1 MMLVAVTPSV
11 DGFALDSDNNGIF
24 DSINSQGLVTA
35 SKLTTSKSV
44 GLFEFVTPTTSEP
57 GLMSRLTT
65 LKFQLDEGFSTQVR
79 VFAYAGD
86 GQLTLSDAKAAGT
99 LIASTTG
106 LGLKNLTLP
115 SGLIA
120 ALGNPSHVGFRIEA
134 VESDVSIYGM
144 EYGSGVFAAKLDSD
158 PVLATPRLTTLDFN
172 NLQHGGVVVNGLS
185 KYVANGYQ
193 LTGEFQVNGQSSPK
207 YTGTGA
213 VATGFSAYYSNP
225 QAYVL
230 SQPGN
235 VPFTLTSLMLY
246 KDSAES
252 PEATVLF
259 TGTKADGS
267 IVTQAGTADQMAGRK
282 ITFAGFEDVIS
293 VSWQRP
299 SQSLTNPTR
308 PTFQFD
314 NIQLKSDYPP
324 VSTIVPLPVFQNS
337 TISITEKRADG
348 AIGQLSTTPSMPG
361 QNLKYELMGGGAGL
375 FAVTATGEVVLTSSK
390 GLDFEVNSLYS
401 LIVRVSDA
409 TSPSLYDIGTV
420 TVRVTNVSYD
430 QQKTLR
436 PVADGDY
443 VNGVVTTT
451 SSTMSSGNQGWYSFL
466 EYDLS
471 GVDWSQL
478 RTAYLS
484 VYIDP
489 SSELGALY
497 LSAYQG
503 DGTVNTSDV
512 YPSRTGLG
520 WYAVPGY
527 GWQTIALDAM
537 TLRQLAGSWTHL
549 GLRFGEYNSSDRI
562 RLQSEEGALGGPR
575 LTLGLWPNSAPELN
589 DVTWSVPEITGASI
603 QLGATDVDLG
613 DRLTYSLVSS
623 TLPGAFSLTADGR
636 INTTNPALL
645 DYETTPQITLVVKVT
660 DSGLPGLSDTATIT
674 VNLTNQNETPVVT
687 PLTINAGTL
696 TPGTGLGQ
704 VIATDA
710 DPTTL
715 TFRLGEN
722 YYGYDK
728 LFEIEPATG
737 VIRWKGGTAFDSSS
751 FTVPST
757 ILISVFAT
765 DSGSP
770 ARSGNATVTVN
781 FSDRPVAPVLPAT
794 SILSVAENAPAG
806 ASVGTVTATDP
817 NPGTTLVYSL
827 SSGGDLFSIDPATG
841 LIKTRATFDYEAGTT
856 KSLTVEVRDGVYV
869 SRRTYSIN
877 ITNVIEAPVLD
888 DSTISILEFSPAGTL
903 VKQLTP
909 TFKDGGSPVT
919 YSIVSGNVSNAFT
932 INSATGKVTV
942 TSSTSLSYATRRVYS
957 LTVKVSDSTKPLIFD
972 TAVLTV
978 NVTRPQRPPVL
989 PTKSFTLP
997 ENSRVGSVVG
1007 TVTATDPD
1015 TWERLTY
1022 SIESTQ
1028 FEIAPTTGAIRVKAG
1043 ASLDYEAGSDRG
1055 AYVTVTDGVFTTRT
1069 RVSITLTN
1077 VNETP
1082 VVTNA
1087 TASVDEFSPVGTSVA
1102 TVKTSDPDLP
1112 WLNEN
1117 STAFTFA
1124 ITAGNSSGI
1133 FAINALTGAITVA
1146 KPQLLNS
1153 RVTTQHVLTVRATDK
1168 GTPRLSATGTITV
1181 NVVSPTIVRV
1191 LQGADTGG
1199 LIGQVLPV
1207 GAMGASR
1214 TFTILSG
1221 NVGEAFA
1228 VHPTTGMITVKTP
1241 GAIDILALPEYQLV
1255 VRVSDGTRQETVTRR
1270 IRVENTSALLK
1281 TISNTQGYASTT
1293 TRDALGIP
1301 TWQTPVMG
1309 DQLVI
1314 RGGSEIQSR
1323 AMVRTSSSIRWWDS
1337 VRNVLSV
1344 TVTDTVQNEL
1354 SAETVIDVYAYPI
1367 YGDSIP
1373 TASSATGGIW
1383 VGRLVLQA
1391 GDASQNKTY
1400 LISLGEYY
1408 YDNNTPVIFS
1418 FRNNLNRNQVTID
1431 GSAGA
1436 VRVFQLSYYDANVPY
1451 YLDAVGPSSWAI
1463 GNSYYSTLQI
1473 NQTKISPARYWW
1485 TGHYG
1490 YPGYGDLIGVDSS
1503 GTWSFYT
1510 VDEYSYV
1517 YQRSQ
1522 FSTSPIEIITSTIVT
1537 TRERLYG
1544 RDAAGDWWRLD
1555 NLYNNQFTWTKVGNW
1570 SASVNWVDVTVADFD
1585 GDGTEDFAGRNAA
1598 TGQWT
1603 VMNGASFV
1611 NTTWGTWATNR
1622 TWSFVKSGDFNGDG
1636 RADLVGQTE
1645 TGDWWMSRSLGN
1657 KFASPAL
1664 MGNWIPS
1671 DPAVEVVVGDFNFD
1685 LKSDI
1690 VGRTVSGTWL
1700 YSKSQS
1706 SAFTTTVLGYWSDP
1720 AGWDQSQVY
1729 SLYDSRGLSIASR
1742 HRITNELWVIT
1753 PELNGRTV
1761 VRDIG
1766 LFGGTDVFVPGM
1778 STPPPPVVTTIPAP
1792 RGPLLNPLWDDVHY
1806 GELTPNTPNTPTV
1819 TPVIP
1824 SSTNPPANSS
1834 SSWTMAPLAPF
1845 TSYNGQVVIDGDTA
1859 LVPGLIG
1866 DISAVQVLV
1875 KSGSR
1880 WVSQGVLRPDVAIA
1894 EGNQWVVGLEGNVA
1908 VLSHPYNRS
1917 IAYVFERSGS
1927 TWTQTATIGNPWGY
1941 HSGTSELQPIAIDG
1955 GRIAIPSYGVIDLY
1969 EKIGSGWA
1977 KTQSFFLDDDYGVGA
1992 ISLSGNR
1999 LAFQNRNA
2007 YTQNGYSVVIY
2018 EYRNGVWS
2026 RTADL
2031 PVIDSPVGEKWE
2043 VYNFGNTLTLS
2054 GDVLVVEGQTY
2065 NSGRNGAV
2073 AVYEFSANGWQLVTE
2088 FKSLDDSASSTSY
2101 ASPQFSDNRILMRVS
2116 TRQGTKTQLYVR
2128 QPSGWQLAQEWADT
2142 SSNLALDGRSI
2153 AIAGPGS
2160 SLKFITLNDS
2170 TPVITNS
2177 GATFSAPELSPVGTV
2192 VGQVL
2197 ASSGPA
2203 DSLTYQITGGNTG
2216 DVFAIDPVTGVITV
2230 KRGSLLDYETRPSYR
2245 IYVSVKNRDSSVR
2258 IKTGVYNISLT
2269 NTADTV
2275 QVASPEVT
2283 VRVNG
2288 TEISSGGSLD
2298 LGEQYFAIDE
2308 VRTFVVSNTGT
2319 SDLVLQP
2326 VTVPEGFSVVSN
2338 FTAGQ
2343 IVVPGGSINLVVRFD
2358 SNAPGTTTG
2367 VLRWAS
2373 NDADEPTYQIQL
2385 SGTRPLLLDGGQV
2398 ELSVDGTLVADGG
2411 VIDFNV
2417 ITPGTPVSRTF
2428 TITNRGTG
2436 SLDLTASSLYWNW
2449 SLDERERFT
2458 LINNGQKVLAP
2469 GESTTFTVTYDA
2481 SLSQDVYRRLRIRDA
2496 YSGLDNFN
2504 VTLRGHI
2511 PGPQLEAS
2519 LNGKVI
2525 RAANQIG
2532 APYYL
2537 SVPDA
2542 PGDFGLVAAGATL
2555 ERDILFRNVGDR
2567 PLDLGT
2573 LLTTTGSFTVLTSI
2587 PVGTVL
2593 APGESKAI
2601 RVRFNGSEDGGV
2613 ITGTLGSLPIQ
2624 ARVDLP
2630 EVLVEIISSQ
2640 GVSGAL
2646 SGPLRD
2652 GVGVIDFGSIRR
2664 NSTASLYFKV
2674 SNAGT
2679 RTLTLQPISVPAG
2692 YKLVGSNFTAG
2703 QTLAPGASVNFQL
2716 QLETQLK
2723 GTFGGEIVFATN
2735 DNNENPFN
2743 IRVTGQVV
2751 GIPLSNATLG
2761 GFPIGYQTS
2770 IDFGQSDYGTT
2781 VDKTL
2786 IVSNSGDGD
2795 LILQPMTVPAG
2806 FTVIGNFTAGQI
2818 VAPGQTAS
2826 LVVRYLGTTNVSYG
2840 TTLLTTDS
2848 GVFTPKLS
2856 AKYRVGGSIR
2866 VSVNGVE
2873 TPNIGNIEFGNVNWG
2888 EDAVKTLLIENTG
2901 TSVMEIY
2908 SSSILYS
2915 GFTVPATSLF
2925 LAPGASTN
2933 LAVLLPRTSTPGLK
2947 NSRLE
2952 IRSSSSSGGVF
2963 YANLQG
2969 TVVSSGEA
2977 DVSVNGVAV
2986 VDNQTVVDF
2995 GGVMP
3000 GGALERTIT
3009 VKNSGTTVLRVGPA
3023 TGPADVTF
3031 LTNFTMNQLIAPG
3044 ATASITVR
3052 MIANSA
3058 GRYLNLITIPNSD
3071 QNESTYEILCEIRGR
3086 YFTPGGEIDVEI
3098 NGLSVADKST
3108 VDLGKIGISTDV
3120 VKTITV
3126 RNRGTSDLKLKPA
3139 YGDDT
3144 LTWFTNFR
3152 SGQIIPAGGSATI
3165 MVQLNT
3171 SYLGNRT
3178 AQFSIP
3184 NSDGDEDGFRATL
3197 NTLIVTNAPE
3207 IVVSTGGVEI
3217 ADNTGSIDF
3226 GSVVSGSSLSKTF
3239 TVTNVGVIDLIAQP
3253 LVVPTGFTIIGN
3265 FSKNQV
3271 IAPGASVNFT
3281 IRLSTS
3287 VVGTYSGQVAILTND
3302 ADERP
3307 FDFRILGTVITPLV

>member
-1 MMLVAVTPSV
+1 MMLVAVAPSV

-24 DSINSQGLVTA
+24 DSVDSLETVTI
-35 SKLTTSKSV
+35 SKSTTSKSV
-44 GLFEFVTPTTSEP
+44 GLFEFATPTTSEP
-57 GLMSRLTT
+57 GLMSRLTD
-65 LKFQLDEGFSTQVR
+65 LKFQVNEGGSTHVR

-86 GQLTLSDAKAAGT
+86 GQLTLSDATAAGT

-106 LGLKNLTLP
+106 ANLKDLNLP
-115 SGLIA
+115 AGLIA
-120 ALGNPSHVGFRIEA
+120 ALGNPSHIGFRIEA
-134 VESDVSIYGM
+134 VESYVSVYDVGYS
-144 EYGSGVFAAKLDSD
+144 SGRLAAKLESAS
-158 PVLATPRLTTLDFN
+158 VLASPQVTTLDFN
-172 NLQHGGVVVNGLS
+172 NLLHGGVVVNGLS
-185 KYVANGYQ
+185 TYADKGYK
-193 LTGEFQVNGQSSPK
+193 LTGGMSIYGQSSPN

-213 VATGFSAYYSNP
+213 FSTGYNTNYSNEN
-225 QAYVL
+225 YVL
-230 SQPGN
+230 TRSDN
-235 VPFTLTSLMLY
+235 ATFVLNSLMLY

-259 TGTKADGS
+259 TGTKADGT
-267 IVTQAGTADQMAGRK
+267 IVQQAGTADQLAGRK

-293 VSWQRP
+293 VRWERP
-299 SQSLTNPTR
+299 RRYYANDTAPAYQI
-308 PTFQFD
+308 D
-314 NIQLKSDYPP
+314 NIQLQSDYPTASA
-324 VSTIVPLPVFQNS
+324 VVPLPILQNS
-337 TISITEKRADG
+337 SISITEKRTDG
-348 AIGQLSTTPSMPG
+348 AIGQLTATPSMPG
-361 QNLKYELMGGGAGL
+361 QNLKYELMGGGSGL
-375 FAVTATGEVVLTSSK
+375 FALTATGEVLLSNSK
-390 GLDFEVNSLYS
+390 GLDFEANSQYP
-401 LIVRVSDA
+401 LIVRVSDTA
-409 TSPSLYDIGTV
+409 SPSLYDIGTV
-420 TVRVTNVSYD
+420 TVRVTNISYD

-443 VNGVVTTT
+443 VNGIVATTLP
-451 SSTMSSGNQGWYSFL
+451 TMNGGNGFA
-466 EYDLS
+466 EYDLN
-471 GVDWSQL
+471 GIDWSQL

-484 VYIDP
+484 VYVDP
-489 SSELGALY
+489 SSELGSQYLY
-497 LSAYQG
+497 AYQG
-503 DGTVNTSDV
+503 DGIVNASDN
-512 YPSRTGLG
+512 SRSLTWLSEYLVTGS
-520 WYAVPGY
+520 
-527 GWQTIALDAM
+527 GWQTIALNVNA
-537 TLRQLAGSWTHL
+537 LRHRAGSWSHL
-549 GLRFGEYNSSDRI
+549 GLRFVTGYSSGAI
-562 RLQSEEGALGGPR
+562 RLQTEEGALGGPR
-575 LTLGLWPNSAPELN
+575 LTLGLWPNSAPVLN
-589 DVTWSVPEITGASI
+589 DVTWSVPEITGASL
-603 QLGATDVDLG
+603 QLGATDADSG
-613 DRLTYSLVSS
+613 DQLTYSLVSS
-623 TLPGAFSLTADGR
+623 TLPGAFSLTPEGR
-636 INTTNPALL
+636 LYTSNAALL

-660 DSGLPGLSDTATIT
+660 DNGLPGLSDTATIT
-674 VNLTNQNETPVVT
+674 VNLTDQNEFPVVT

-696 TPGTGLGQ
+696 TPGAVLGQ
-704 VIATDA
+704 VIATDS

-715 TFRLGEN
+715 TFRLGEI

-728 LFEIEPATG
+728 LFEIEPSTG
-737 VIRWKGGTAFDSSS
+737 VIRWKGGTAFDSTSTS
-751 FTVPST
+751 VPATVQ
-757 ILISVFAT
+757 LSVYAT
-765 DSGSP
+765 DTGSP
-770 ARSGNATVTVN
+770 ARTGNALVTVN

-794 SILSVAENAPAG
+794 VNLSVAENAPAG
-806 ASVGTVTATDP
+806 SSLGTITATDV

-827 SSGGDLFSIDPATG
+827 STGGDQFSIDPATG
-841 LIKTRATFDYEAGTT
+841 LIKTLTTFNYESGAS
-856 KSLTVEVRDGVYV
+856 KSITVEVRDGVYV
-869 SRRTYSIN
+869 SRRLYTVS
-877 ITNVIEAPVLD
+877 ITNVVETPVLD
-888 DSTISILEFSPAGTL
+888 NSTINVLEFSPAGTL

-919 YSIVSGNVSNAFT
+919 YSIVSGNVNNAFT
-932 INSATGKVTV
+932 IDSVTGKLTV
-942 TSSTSLSYATRRVYS
+942 TSSTSLSYVVRRIYS
-957 LTVKVSDSTKPLIFD
+957 LTVKVADANNPLLSD
-972 TAVLTV
+972 TAVLTI

-989 PTKSFTLP
+989 PNKSFTLP
-997 ENSRVGSVVG
+997 ENSRVGYTVG
-1007 TVTATDPD
+1007 TITATDPD
-1015 TWERLTY
+1015 TWEKLTY
-1022 SIESTQ
+1022 SIESTL
-1028 FEIAPTTGAIRVKAG
+1028 FEIVPTTGLIRVKAG
-1043 ASLDYEAGSDRG
+1043 ANLDYEMGSSRG
-1055 AYVTVTDGVFTTRT
+1055 AYVTVTDGVFTAKTWVT
-1069 RVSITLTN
+1069 ISLTN
-1077 VNETP
+1077 VNEAP
-1082 VVTNA
+1082 VVINA
-1087 TASVDEFSPVGTSVA
+1087 TTSVNEFSPVGTSVA
-1102 TVKTSDPDLP
+1102 TVKVSDPDVTS
-1112 WLNEN
+1112 WWVDN
-1117 STAFTFA
+1117 STAFTYA
-1124 ITAGNSSGI
+1124 IAAGNSSGI
-1133 FAINALTGAITVA
+1133 FAIDALTGAINVA
-1146 KPQLLNS
+1146 KPNLLNS
-1153 RVTTQHVLTVRATDK
+1153 QVTSQYVLTVRATDK
-1168 GTPRLSATGTITV
+1168 GTPRLAATGTITV
-1181 NVVSPTIVRV
+1181 NVVSPAIVRV
-1191 LQGADTGG
+1191 LQGTDTGG
-1199 LIGQVLPV
+1199 LIGQVLPA

-1214 TFTILSG
+1214 SFTILSG

-1270 IRVENTSALLK
+1270 IRVENSSVLLK
-1281 TISNTQGYASTT
+1281 TISNTQGYISTT
-1293 TRDALGIP
+1293 TRDALGVP
-1301 TWQTPVMG
+1301 TWQTPVAG

-1323 AMVRTSSSIRWWDS
+1323 VMVSTSARIDWW
-1337 VRNVLSV
+1337 NAAQNFLSF

-1354 SAETVIDVYAYPI
+1354 TAETVIDIYAEAF
-1367 YGDSIP
+1367 YGDSLP
-1373 TASSATGGIW
+1373 SASSVTNGIW
-1383 VGRLVLQA
+1383 IGRLVLQA

-1400 LISLGEYY
+1400 VIKLGGYP
-1408 YDNNTPVIFS
+1408 YDNNTPVMFS

-1436 VRVFQLSYYDANVPY
+1436 VRVFQLSHYNTNVPY
-1451 YLDAVGPSSWAI
+1451 YLDANDSGSWAI
-1463 GNSYYSTLQI
+1463 GDQYYGTILST
-1473 NQTKISPARYWW
+1473 QTRISPARYWW

-1490 YPGYGDLIGVDSS
+1490 YPESGDLIGVDSS
-1503 GTWSFYT
+1503 GTWSFYH
-1510 VDEYSYV
+1510 VDDGSV

-1522 FSTSPIEIITSTIVT
+1522 FSTSPVEIITSTIVT
-1537 TRERLYG
+1537 TREKLYG

-1622 TWSFVKSGDFNGDG
+1622 NWSFVKSGDFNGDG

-1645 TGDWWMSRSLGN
+1645 AGDWWMSRSLGN
-1657 KFASPAL
+1657 KFVAPVL

-1720 AGWDQSQVY
+1720 AGWDQSQVSY
-1729 SLYDSRGLSIASR
+1729 QYDSKGPSVVSR

-1753 PELNGRTV
+1753 PERNGPTV

-1792 RGPLLNPLWDDVHY
+1792 RGPLLNPPSYDVRY
-1806 GELTPNTPNTPTV
+1806 GEVTPNTPTV

-1824 SSTNPPANSS
+1824 SSTNPPANAS
-1834 SSWTMAPLAPF
+1834 SSWTLAPLAPF

-1875 KSGSR
+1875 KSGSS

-1917 IAYVFERSGS
+1917 IAFVFERSGS
-1927 TWTQTATIGNPWGY
+1927 TWTQTATIGNPWEY
-1941 HSGTSELQPIAIDG
+1941 YSGKSDLQPFAIDG

-1969 EKIGSGWA
+1969 EKIASGWK
-1977 KTQSFFLDDDYGVGA
+1977 KTQSFFLDDDYYVGA

-1999 LAFQNRNA
+1999 LAFQNRNE
-2007 YTQNGYSVVIY
+2007 YTQNGYSVVVY

-2026 RTADL
+2026 RSADL
-2031 PVIDSPVGEKWE
+2031 PVIDSPVGDKWKE
-2043 VYNFGNTLTLS
+2043 IGFGKTLTLS
-2054 GDVLVVEGQTY
+2054 GDVLIVEGETY
-2065 NSGRNGAV
+2065 NGRSLGAV
-2073 AVYEFSANGWQLVTE
+2073 AVYEFTANGWQLVTE
-2088 FKSLDDSASSTSY
+2088 FKSSGNSTSFS
-2101 ASPQFSDNRILMRVS
+2101 SPQFSDNRLLMSVS
-2116 TRQGTKTQLYVR
+2116 TSQENKTQLYIR
-2128 QPSGWQLAQEWADT
+2128 QSGGWQLAQEWAGA

-2153 AIAGPGS
+2153 AISGPGS

-2177 GATFSAPELSPVGTV
+2177 GATFSIPELSSIGTV
-2192 VGQVL
+2192 VGRVI

-2230 KRGSLLDYETRPSYR
+2230 KRGSLLDFETRPSYR

-2258 IKTGVYNISLT
+2258 AKSGVYNVSLT

-2275 QVASPEVT
+2275 QVTSPEIT

-2298 LGEQYFAIDE
+2298 FGEQHFNIDE

-2338 FTAGQ
+2338 FSAGQ
-2343 IVVPGGSINLVVRFD
+2343 IIVPGGSVNLVVRFD
-2358 SNAPGTTTG
+2358 SKAPGTTTG
-2367 VLRWAS
+2367 ILRWAS

-2385 SGTRPLLLDGGQV
+2385 TGTKPLLLDSGKV

-2417 ITPGTPVSRTF
+2417 ITPGTPVVRTF

-2436 SLDLTASSLYWNW
+2436 SLDLTKSYLSWNR
-2449 SLDERERFT
+2449 SIDERERFT
-2458 LINNGQKVLAP
+2458 LMNNGQKVLAP

-2481 SLSQDVYRRLRIRDA
+2481 SLSQDVYRRFRIQASYIGQD
-2496 YSGLDNFN
+2496 SFN
-2504 VTLRGHI
+2504 VTLRGHV

-2525 RAANQIG
+2525 RAASQIS

-2567 PLDLGT
+2567 PLDLDT
-2573 LLTTTGSFTVLTSI
+2573 ALTTTGPFTVLTSI

-2593 APGESKAI
+2593 APGESKTI
-2601 RVRFNGSEDGGV
+2601 RVRFSGGADGGV
-2613 ITGTLGSLPIQ
+2613 YAGTLGNLPIQ
-2624 ARVDLP
+2624 ARVDVP
-2630 EVLVEIISSQ
+2630 EVSVRVVTSQ
-2640 GVSGAL
+2640 GVSGYP
-2646 SGPLRD
+2646 SSPLRD

-2664 NSTASLYFKV
+2664 NSTAILYFEV
-2674 SNAGT
+2674 SNTGT
-2679 RTLTLQPISVPAG
+2679 KTLTLQPISVPAG
-2692 YKLVGSNFTAG
+2692 YKLIGNNFTAG
-2703 QTLAPGASVNFQL
+2703 QTLAPGAAVTFQL
-2716 QLETQLK
+2716 QLDTQFK
-2723 GTFGGEIVFATN
+2723 GTFGGEITFGTN
-2735 DNNENPFN
+2735 DNNENLFN
-2743 IRVTGQVV
+2743 IAVTGRVV
-2751 GIPLSNATLG
+2751 GIPVSTATLG

-2826 LVVRYLGTTNVSYG
+2826 LVVRYLGTVNVNYG
-2840 TTLLTTDS
+2840 ATVLTTDG
-2848 GVFTPKLS
+2848 GVFTPLLS
-2856 AKYRVGGSIR
+2856 AKYRVGGTIK

-2873 TPNIGNIEFGNVNWG
+2873 VPYNGRIDYGTVVWG
-2888 EDAVKTLLIENTG
+2888 EDAVKTFLVENTG
-2901 TSVMEIY
+2901 TAVMEIY
-2908 SSSILYS
+2908 SSSVMYS
-2915 GFTVPATSLF
+2915 DFTVPATSLF
-2925 LAPGASTN
+2925 LPPGASTN
-2933 LAVLLPRTSTPGLK
+2933 LTVLLPKTSTPGLK
-2947 NSRLE
+2947 SSTLE
-2952 IRSSSSSGGVF
+2952 IRSSSSNRSYFV
-2963 YANLQG
+2963 ANLQG
-2969 TVVSSGEA
+2969 TVASSGEA

-2986 VDNQTVVDF
+2986 VDNQSEVDF

-3000 GGALERTIT
+3000 GDSSERTIT
-3009 VKNSGTTVLRVGPA
+3009 IKNTGTTDLRVGPA
-3023 TGPADVTF
+3023 NGPAGVTF
-3031 LTNFTMNQLIAPG
+3031 LTNFTMNQVIAPG

-3052 MIANSA
+3052 MSA
-3058 GRYLNLITIPNSD
+3058 DSTGRYLRRITIPNSD
-3071 QNESTYEILCEIRGR
+3071 QDESNYEVLCEIRGR

-3098 NGLSVADKST
+3098 NGISVADRST
-3108 VDLGKIGISTDV
+3108 LDLGKLGQGTTV

-3126 RNRGTSDLKLKPA
+3126 RNRGTSDLKLNPLNNQSNL
-3139 YGDDT
+3139 T
-3144 LTWFTNFR
+3144 LITNF
-3152 SGQIIPAGGSATI
+3152 SYGQIIPAGGSASI
-3165 MVQLNT
+3165 AVQLNT
-3171 SYLGNRT
+3171 SYLGNMP
-3178 AQFSIP
+3178 ALFYIP
-3184 NSDGDEDGFRATL
+3184 NSDGDEDDFGVTL
-3197 NTLIVTNAPE
+3197 KALVVTNAPE

-3226 GSVVSGSSLSKTF
+3226 GSVVSGNSISKTF
-3239 TVTNVGVIDLIAQP
+3239 TVTNAGVLDLIVQP
-3253 LVVPTGFTIIGN
+3253 IVVPAGFSIIGN
-3265 FSKNQV
+3265 FQKNQV
-3271 IAPGASVNFT
+3271 IAPGASVSFT
-3281 IRLSTS
+3281 LRLSTS
-3287 VVGTYSGQVAILTND
+3287 VVGSYSGQVAILTND
-3302 ADERP
+3302 TDERP
-3307 FDFRILGTVITPLV
+3307 FDFRILGRVITPAT